1 MANVRRTAGDR
12 KTNLYTSAAP
22 AAKYDILVSVFNPRP
37 DQQNVQWDVRAA
49 MEGIL
54 IFFFC
59 VINFVSRFELTTVTF
74 PPFKLLQPI
83 FGRLSMI

>member
-1 MANVRRTAGDR
+1 MQLKSLAASQIHRILSLWIFRETKLKAILKMANVRRTAGDR

-49 MEGIL
+49 MEGS
-54 IFFFC
+54 F
-59 VINFVSRFELTTVTF
+59 TF
-74 PPFKLLQPI
+74 N
-83 FGRLSMI
+83 